1 MLFLSKVI
9 NRYIL
14 TKQRTYEYLR
24 LTSAIQMT
32 MTAAVLIGAAAL
44 TGAAVPIGVTVL
56 IGTVQTTAV
65 PKAAEKVLDLAER

>member
-1 MLFLSKVI
+1 
-9 NRYIL
+9 
-14 TKQRTYEYLR
+14 
-24 LTSAIQMT
+24 MT

>member
-1 MLFLSKVI
+1 
-9 NRYIL
+9 
-14 TKQRTYEYLR
+14 
-24 LTSAIQMT
+24 MT

-65 PKAAEKVLDLAER
+65 PKAAEKALDLAER